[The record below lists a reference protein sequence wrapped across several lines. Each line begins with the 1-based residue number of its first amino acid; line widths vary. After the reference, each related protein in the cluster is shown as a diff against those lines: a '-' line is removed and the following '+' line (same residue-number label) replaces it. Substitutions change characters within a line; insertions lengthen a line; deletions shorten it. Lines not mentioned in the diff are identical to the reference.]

1 MICLEDA
8 FARLNIVLSSTCCA
22 GTGWRCVIGG
32 GRVVGYRHSLDFD
45 DMLLY
50 GGPTVRAGE
59 IVRAVERLG
68 PNNNFLKIES
78 SVFGTKYLPIISP
91 QGETFFELNVV
102 RYSLLQGFDL
112 SLLKEGVSSLNIL
125 LDPQM
130 SSQIKDES
138 HFPDDLLS
146 KCDPRLIEFFV
157 RDRVGGISSDPSGP
171 PQLSAVI
178 TQEWQHKSLPIFESH
193 CMQQHLSKCQEEV
206 DSILQKLQE
215 HELGA
220 SMAHASDLNT
230 EMVNEKEVEL
240 EVQVIK
246 EVVRMLPTPVEAF
259 IPWRLKSLSSHTR
272 DATHELPFFSA
283 SQLSFQDTRLPFPEC
298 VTVSKNFCHSKPE
311 GRISAVHFA
320 LNWND
325 GCCTR
330 TTILSLA
337 EAVAVRRAAQ
347 RQLYQTSESGVV
359 YEIAKI
365 TGDCES
371 KLVIASSASVM
382 NWHGRLSCCRFIQ
395 GDIWMG
401 PPDDVVFLQ
410 ALESSGR
417 PLRDIAPPADREKWF
432 VQCLLSQVYRC

>member
-1 MICLEDA
+1 MRAIA
-8 FARLNIVLSSTCCA
+8 Y
-22 GTGWRCVIGG
+22 RC
-32 GRVVGYRHSLDFD
+32 SPDFD
-45 DMLLY
+45 DKWEGPGPGVVY
-50 GGPTVRAGE
+50 GEKVE
-59 IVRAVERLG
+59 AVERLG
-68 PNNNFLKIES
+68 PNNNWLKIES
-78 SVFGTKYLPIISP
+78 SVFGTKYLPITNP
-91 QGETFFELNVV
+91 QGEIWFELNVV

-112 SLLKEGVSSLNIL
+112 SLLKEGVASLTTL
-125 LDPQM
+125 LDPQI
-130 SSQIKDES
+130 SSEIKDRS

-146 KCDPRLIEFFV
+146 QCDPRLIEFFV

-178 TQEWQHKSLPIFESH
+178 TQEWQHKSLPIFDSH

-220 SMAHASDLNT
+220 SMAHESDLNT

-240 EVQVIK
+240 EVQVVK

-259 IPWRLKSLSSHTR
+259 IPWRLKSLSSHTS
-272 DATHELPFFSA
+272 DATHELPFFPA

-298 VTVSKNFCHSKPE
+298 VTISKNFCHSKPE
-311 GRISAVHFA
+311 GCISAVHFA

-337 EAVAVRRAAQ
+337 EAVALRRAAQ
-347 RQLYQTSESGVV
+347 RQLHQTSASGVV

-371 KLVIASSASVM
+371 NLLIASSASVM
-382 NWHGRLSCCRFIQ
+382 DWHGRLSCCRFIQ

-401 PPDDVVFLQ
+401 PPDDVVLLQ
-410 ALESSGR
+410 ALESSGS

-432 VQCLLSQVYRC
+432 MQCLLSQVYSC